1 MNNKNFAG
9 QKLDGRSFRGQ
20 DLRGADFSGASLKS
34 CDFRDA
40 DLTGANFCNAVFG
53 ISVWRKLWKNCLG
66 ILFGAVLGTA
76 SVAFNFFF
84 VMAVVVAKGGND
96 LVLARNI
103 SILLSAAIALGWV
116 FIIYFS
122 LKFRRPML
130 FLYYG
135 ILIGVVSL
143 SLQLMGG
150 LTAVMVVIPGMAV
163 VAGIFGVA
171 IGVSVAGV
179 GGLIPI
185 MLIVATLVAVGA
197 SSGEVPDF
205 SELGLAAM
213 AMTGATLIF
222 MLFGFYVRYMSVVV
236 EHDLLAWHRKSCLIW
251 SGWGGARFSGAKLEH
266 ANFGWSD
273 LRDTSLVGSN
283 LVRNRFQHAS
293 NFHLA
298 RTEETP
304 LFPQKVRVLLSEG
317 RLIDTDFSG
326 LNLRAISFSGL
337 NLSGV
342 NFYRSD
348 LSEVDFCECDLR
360 GADFSEATVLGTN
373 FERAQL
379 TGATI
384 DQWNTDKRT
393 RFDGVD
399 CEYVYTKRDKSFK
412 NPPHGTFKAGEF
424 SKLYQEIANTV
435 DFIVHTPEELQALL
449 RAIESIKQ
457 QGGEIVIQSLE
468 RKNESVVVRT
478 QSPEAID
485 KAAIYAQVREEMDSQ
500 FQLLKSEYEQQFLAQ
515 KFELVESK
523 ARHDETRKT
532 MDSLIIG
539 LLNQPS
545 NIIVNDHSRTI
556 SNSTLT
562 NSATNLGDHSTV
574 SNNVIEQVA
583 DAQLRTDLQKLHA
596 LLTGSTLPAYEKKQA
611 QESVTELA
619 QASDK
624 PAAERKS
631 IARRSLAFLKDLRE
645 DLGSMAD
652 LGVQYGETLARVVLW
667 FQGL

>member
-1 MNNKNFAG
+1 M
-9 QKLDGRSFRGQ
+9 
-20 DLRGADFSGASLKS
+20 
-34 CDFRDA
+34 
-40 DLTGANFCNAVFG
+40 
-53 ISVWRKLWKNCLG
+53 
-66 ILFGAVLGTA
+66 
-76 SVAFNFFF
+76 
-84 VMAVVVAKGGND
+84 
-96 LVLARNI
+96 
-103 SILLSAAIALGWV
+103 
-116 FIIYFS
+116 Y
-122 LKFRRPML
+122 
-130 FLYYG
+130 
-135 ILIGVVSL
+135 
-143 SLQLMGG
+143 
-150 LTAVMVVIPGMAV
+150 
-163 VAGIFGVA
+163 
-171 IGVSVAGV
+171 
-179 GGLIPI
+179 
-185 MLIVATLVAVGA
+185 
-197 SSGEVPDF
+197 
-205 SELGLAAM
+205 
-213 AMTGATLIF
+213 
-222 MLFGFYVRYMSVVV
+222 
-236 EHDLLAWHRKSCLIW
+236 
-251 SGWGGARFSGAKLEH
+251 
-266 ANFGWSD
+266 
-273 LRDTSLVGSN
+273 
-283 LVRNRFQHAS
+283 
-293 NFHLA
+293 LA

-326 LNLRAISFSGL
+326 LNLRAISFFGL

-342 NFYRSD
+342 NFYQSD

-360 GADFSEATVLGTN
+360 GADLSEATVLGTN

-412 NPPHGTFKAGEF
+412 NPPQGTFKAGEF

-478 QSPEAID
+478 QSPESID
-485 KAAIYAQVREEMDSQ
+485 KAAIYAQVREELASQ
-500 FQLLKSEYEQQFLAQ
+500 MQLLKSEYEQKLLAQ

-532 MDSLIIG
+532 MDSLI
-539 LLNQPS
+539 NEFS
-545 NIIVNDHSRTI
+545 NRPPIIVNDYSHSRTI

-583 DAQLRTDLQKLHA
+583 DAQLRTDLQKLHD
-596 LLTGSTLPAYEKKQA
+596 LLAHSTLPAYEKKQA

-631 IARRSLAFLKDLRE
+631 IARRSLTFLKDLHK

>member
-1 MNNKNFAG
+1 M
-9 QKLDGRSFRGQ
+9 
-20 DLRGADFSGASLKS
+20 
-34 CDFRDA
+34 
-40 DLTGANFCNAVFG
+40 
-53 ISVWRKLWKNCLG
+53 
-66 ILFGAVLGTA
+66 
-76 SVAFNFFF
+76 
-84 VMAVVVAKGGND
+84 
-96 LVLARNI
+96 
-103 SILLSAAIALGWV
+103 
-116 FIIYFS
+116 
-122 LKFRRPML
+122 
-130 FLYYG
+130 
-135 ILIGVVSL
+135 
-143 SLQLMGG
+143 
-150 LTAVMVVIPGMAV
+150 
-163 VAGIFGVA
+163 
-171 IGVSVAGV
+171 
-179 GGLIPI
+179 
-185 MLIVATLVAVGA
+185 
-197 SSGEVPDF
+197 
-205 SELGLAAM
+205 
-213 AMTGATLIF
+213 
-222 MLFGFYVRYMSVVV
+222 
-236 EHDLLAWHRKSCLIW
+236 
-251 SGWGGARFSGAKLEH
+251 GAKLNQV
-266 ANFGWSD
+266 NFGWAD
-273 LRDTSLVGSN
+273 LRDTSLVGAS
-283 LVRNRFQHAS
+283 LVCNNFQHVS
-293 NFHLA
+293 NFNWA

-304 LFPQKVRVLLSEG
+304 LFLQKVRVLLSER
-317 RLIDTDFSG
+317 RLIDKDFSG
-326 LNLRAISFSGL
+326 LDLRGVSFSGL

-342 NFYRSD
+342 DFSQSD
-348 LSEVDFCECDLR
+348 LSKVDFSDCDLR
-360 GADFSEATVLGTN
+360 GAGLSEATVLGTC

-393 RFDGVD
+393 SFDGVD

-500 FQLLKSEYEQQFLAQ
+500 IQLLKSEHEKQLLTQRI
-515 KFELVESK
+515 ELGEMY
-523 ARHDETRKT
+523 HDKT
-532 MDSLIIG
+532 MDSLIRMASQF
-539 LLNQPS
+539 NQPS
-545 NIIVNDHSRTI
+545 SIIMIDQSRTI
-556 SNSTLT
+556 TDSPITH
-562 NSATNLGDHSTV
+562 SAVNLGDHSTV

-583 DAQLRTDLQKLHA
+583 DAQLRTDLQKLHD

-631 IARRSLAFLKDLRE
+631 IARRSLAFLKDLHK